1 MIIDKSTHKNQ
12 KSKYI
17 CDSCGK
23 ELERENRII
32 IDINKLKKY
41 DLCKDCWRKI
51 RIIIEK
57 HKLRKDKE
65 DEKNDNVG

>member
-1 MIIDKSTHKNQ
+1 MILDKSTHKNR

-23 ELERENRII
+23 ELTIEDRVRI
-32 IDINKLKKY
+32 DRNTKKKY

-65 DEKNDNVG
+65 DEN

>member
-1 MIIDKSTHKNQ
+1 MLLDKATVKHR

-23 ELERENRII
+23 DLTAENRFV
-32 IDINKLKKY
+32 IDRNKKKKY

-51 RIIIEK
+51 RIIVEK
-57 HKLRKDKE
+57 HKLKKE
-65 DEKNDNVG
+65 V

>member
-1 MIIDKSTHKNQ
+1 MIIDKSTRKNK

-23 ELERENRII
+23 VLEKENRVI
-32 IDINKLKKY
+32 IDRNKLKKY

-65 DEKNDNVG
+65 DE

>member
-1 MIIDKSTHKNQ
+1 MILDKSTHKNK

-17 CDSCGK
+17 CDSCEK
-23 ELERENRII
+23 VLERENRVV
-32 IDINKLKKY
+32 IDRNKLKKY

-51 RIIIEK
+51 RIIVEK

>member
-1 MIIDKSTHKNQ
+1 MIIDKSTRKNK

-23 ELERENRII
+23 VLEKENRVI
-32 IDINKLKKY
+32 IDRNKLKKY

-65 DEKNDNVG
+65 DENNDNV

>member
-1 MIIDKSTHKNQ
+1 MIIDKSTRKNK

-23 ELERENRII
+23 VLEKENRVI
-32 IDINKLKKY
+32 IDRNKLKKY

-65 DEKNDNVG
+65 DEN

>member
-1 MIIDKSTHKNQ
+1 MIIDKSTRKNK

-23 ELERENRII
+23 VLEKENRVI
-32 IDINKLKKY
+32 IDRNKLKKY

-57 HKLRKDKE
+57 HKLKKGE
-65 DEKNDNVG
+65 SNTNNDNVG

>member
-1 MIIDKSTHKNQ
+1 MIIDKSTHKNK

-23 ELERENRII
+23 ELEIETRVI
-32 IDINKLKKY
+32 IDRNKLKKY

-65 DEKNDNVG
+65 DEN